1 MNKSA
6 KFAIYASNSN
16 HNFENGLGIML
27 PVQFLLR
34 VPRPDGE
41 VDVREGLREVP
52 RPEEARGAVGERQR
66 QRGRRVP
73 SDEVIPVLFEA
84 VKVDFGYSTSRKLVV
99 EDVVNSS
106 QKMAEE
112 ALSPV
117 K

>member
-1 MNKSA
+1 
-6 KFAIYASNSN
+6 
-16 HNFENGLGIML
+16 ML

-73 SDEVIPVLFEA
+73 SDEVIPVLF
-84 VKVDFGYSTSRKLVV
+84 
-99 EDVVNSS
+99 
-106 QKMAEE
+106 
-112 ALSPV
+112 
-117 K
+117 